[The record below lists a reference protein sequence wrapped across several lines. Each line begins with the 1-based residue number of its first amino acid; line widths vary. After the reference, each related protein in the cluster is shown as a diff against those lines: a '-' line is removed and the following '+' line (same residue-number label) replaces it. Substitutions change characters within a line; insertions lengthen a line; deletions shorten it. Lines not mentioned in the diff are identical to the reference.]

1 MDPNHREGLWPGS
14 PYDHRGGVPVYDE
27 RWGPND
33 EWSHE
38 QQQSHPHVGGGGP
51 QGRYHR
57 HESYENQIENQ
68 SPYGQQY
75 YYDAPGGFG
84 QQQQPGAPPNPS
96 PHPSSSSFLPP
107 SSTPDLM
114 GRNAHETR
122 HARRL
127 YVGGIP
133 TGQTSEEHFRSYF
146 NEVIS
151 RCLGED
157 NNNSYT
163 VSIYMNHKKCFAFVE
178 LKSIELTN
186 ACLELDGILY
196 CSSVLRIQRANE
208 YKPELVASLP
218 SKPLKFNLSKAPFVE
233 NSIHSAKDYKRTAV
247 EPEPLPASLIR
258 PCSIGDV
265 TPGCVAIVGFP
276 YDEGARRSN
285 LPPGSATAPGVLRY
299 YLSKLLQSNA
309 NNEFGVD
316 LSKTAI
322 LDVGDVPFGLSLE
335 EALSRLNDAIVELIK
350 RGAVPIV
357 LGGSQDQ
364 SYPIAGGLMDVVGGN
379 IGVVNI
385 NSRLSVSQLVILLSL
400 SLSLSLSPSLSVL
413 LSLSHPLSLSMP
425 SLVCR
430 NEN

>member
-14 PYDHRGGVPVYDE
+14 PYDHRGGQVYE
-27 RWGPND
+27 KRWGPSD
-33 EWSHE
+33 EWNIE
-38 QQQSHPHVGGGGP
+38 QPQQQAGGMVGSGP
-51 QGRYHR
+51 PSGRYHR
-57 HESYENQIENQ
+57 PDSYESQVENQ

-75 YYDAPGGFG
+75 YYDNPGGYG
-84 QQQQPGAPPNPS
+84 PPQQSGPPTTS
-96 PHPSSSSFLPP
+96 PLPSSSSFFPPP
-107 SSTPDLM
+107 SNPDLM

-133 TGQTSEEHFRSYF
+133 AGQTSEEHFRSYF

-157 NNNSYT
+157 NNNSYI

-218 SKPLKFNLSKAPFVE
+218 SKPVKFNLSKAPFVE
-233 NSIHSAKDYKRTAV
+233 NSIHSSKDYKRTTA
-247 EPEPLPASLIR
+247 EPEPLPMSLIR
-258 PCSIGDV
+258 PCSIADV

-299 YLSKLLQSNA
+299 YLSKLLQSTA

-316 LSKTAI
+316 LSKTNI

-385 NSRLSVSQLVILLSL
+385 NSRLSVNQLVPF
-400 SLSLSLSPSLSVL
+400 PSLFSQF
-413 LSLSHPLSLSMP
+413 
-425 SLVCR
+425 
-430 NEN
+430 